1 MSILS
6 LMEKMLVFVVLI
18 AVGYIS
24 VRKGSL
30 STSFIKDASKLVIN
44 VFMSATI
51 VVSCISIDSS
61 MSNAE
66 VINALWVMTA
76 VLVLCF
82 VIGAAACLITP
93 MEKALKPVYE
103 ILISM
108 PNTMFIALPVLQ
120 QLYGAQAVFY
130 CALSSLPLDILLY
143 TYGVMRLSKGG
154 GVNLKDIISAPLIA
168 SIIGVAL
175 FFMKIKLPGIA
186 EDILGILSG
195 ATMPMSMI
203 VVGGSLGTVSVANA
217 FGDKRL
223 YIMSFVRLI
232 ISPLIVL
239 FLCRLMGADAML
251 TAAAV
256 IIAASPSA
264 VSVSVLSIQYG
275 RDGVFASEGVLVST
289 MLSMLTIPMVIWV
302 MNML

>member
-6 LMEKMLVFVVLI
+6 LMEKMLVFVALI
-18 AVGYIS
+18 AVGYVA
-24 VRKGSL
+24 VRTGSL
-30 STSFIKDASKLVIN
+30 GKTFIKDASKLVIN

-51 VVSCISIDSS
+51 VVSCISIDASV
-61 MSNAE
+61 SNAE

-82 VIGAAACLITP
+82 VIGAAACLLTP
-93 MEKALKPVYE
+93 MDKALKPVYE

-120 QLYGAQAVFY
+120 QLYGPQAVFY

-143 TYGVMRLSKGG
+143 TYGVMRLNNGG

-168 SIIGVAL
+168 SVVGVAL
-175 FFMKIKLPGIA
+175 FFLKVKLPDVA
-186 EDILGILSG
+186 VNILDILSG

-203 VVGGSLGTVSVANA
+203 VVGGSLGAVSVAKA

-223 YIMSFVRLI
+223 YLMSFIRLI
-232 ISPLIVL
+232 ISPVIVFL
-239 FLCRLMGADAML
+239 LCRLINADAML

>member
-30 STSFIKDASKLVIN
+30 STSFIKDASKLAIN

-61 MSNAE
+61 VSNAE
-66 VINALWVMTA
+66 VINALWVISLMM
-76 VLVLCF
+76 VLCF
-82 VIGAAACLITP
+82 AIGAAASLITP
-93 MEKALKPVYE
+93 LDKALKPVYE
-103 ILISM
+103 LLIST
-108 PNTMFIALPVLQ
+108 PNAMFIALPVLQ

-130 CALSSLPLDILLY
+130 CALSSLPLDILFY
-143 TYGVMRLSKGG
+143 TYGVMRLNNGG
-154 GVNLKDIISAPLIA
+154 GVNLKDFISAPLIA

-175 FFMKIKLPGIA
+175 FFMKIELPNVA
-186 EDILGILSG
+186 ENILSILSG

-203 VVGGSLGTVSVANA
+203 VVGGSLGSASVAKA
-217 FGDKRL
+217 FADKRL
-223 YIMSFVRLI
+223 YLMSFVRLI
-232 ISPLIVL
+232 INPVVV
-239 FLCRLMGADAML
+239 FLVCRLLNADAIL
-251 TAAAV
+251 TAASV

-264 VSVSVLSIQYG
+264 VSVSVVTIQYG